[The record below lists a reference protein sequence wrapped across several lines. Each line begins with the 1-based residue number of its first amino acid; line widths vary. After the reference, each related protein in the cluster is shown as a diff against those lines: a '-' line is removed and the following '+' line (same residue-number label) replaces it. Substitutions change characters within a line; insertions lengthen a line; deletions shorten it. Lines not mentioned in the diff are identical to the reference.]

1 MTQPRD
7 VPRPWKDER
16 VNLARWSRRQSW
28 TVVGVLLAVVVLAA
42 AAIFIWPQ
50 LMGGS
55 AAGDDGAATG
65 EIPTSQSGID
75 GTAGGDDGASSA
87 PSAQPDP
94 PVTAATLDITPM
106 TPSEQAPTA
115 AGVAARFAKPL
126 ANKALADLSG
136 LVIDPVSGDVLWDK
150 NSASPRVPASS
161 MKLLT
166 GAALLASADPNKRL
180 VTKVVMG
187 ENPGEI
193 VFVGGGDVTLSAR
206 AAGAGTVLP
215 GGPTVADLAAQVK
228 ASGMD
233 VKSITSI
240 GVDTSYWSGP
250 EMADGWNAEDIQGT
264 PQSAQGFI
272 TKMQALMVDADRV
285 DPANENSPRTG
296 EPAITAGKALAH
308 ALGNDDIPISEAT
321 APADAKVIAQVESQ
335 PLSTLLAQALEK
347 SDNVLSEALAREVAI
362 ARGAVPSFAGVS
374 GAFLQALG
382 DLGLDT
388 TGVVVKDGSGM
399 SGGDKVPPALL
410 GRLMAMAV
418 AGEPAEQSVLLT
430 GLPLAGVSGTLAEN
444 ERFTQPE
451 TKAGRGWVRAKTGS
465 LDATYALVGYV
476 PDVDGRI
483 LVFAFNSDG
492 VIGNQS
498 RYAQDALATALR
510 LCGCSGA

>member
-1 MTQPRD
+1 
-7 VPRPWKDER
+7 
-16 VNLARWSRRQSW
+16 VNLARWSRRQWW

-42 AAIFIWPQ
+42 AAIFVWPQ
-50 LMGGS
+50 LMGTS
-55 AAGDDGAATG
+55 SAGDDGTSTETTPPPVTDSAGANGSESATG
-65 EIPTSQSGID
+65 S
-75 GTAGGDDGASSA
+75 AGAA
-87 PSAQPDP
+87 KPDP
-94 PVTAATLDITPM
+94 PVTPATLKITPM
-106 TPSEQAPTA
+106 TPSEQAPTS
-115 AGVAARFAKPL
+115 AGVAAQLAKPL
-126 ANKALADLSG
+126 ANKAVADLSG

-150 NSASPRVPASS
+150 NSSAPRVPASS

-206 AAGAGTVLP
+206 PAGAGTVLP

-228 ASGMD
+228 ASGID
-233 VKSITSI
+233 VKSVTSI
-240 GVDTSYWSGP
+240 GVDTTYWTGP

-272 TKMQALMVDADRV
+272 TKMQALMVDADRT

-296 EPAITAGKALAH
+296 DPAITAGKALAH

-321 APADAKVIAQVESQ
+321 APADAKVIAKVESQ
-335 PLSTLLAQALEK
+335 PLSTLLAQALEN

-362 ARGAVPSFAGVS
+362 ARGAAPSFAGVS

-410 GRLMAMAV
+410 GRLMSMAV
-418 AGEPAEQSVLLT
+418 AGEPAGQSVLLT

-444 ERFTQPE
+444 DRFTQPA

-492 VIGNQS
+492 VIGNES

-510 LCGCSGA
+510 LCGCSGS